1 MIRFALALTIIGL
14 PVAAAL
20 AQSDDDPPRWMANI
34 ARKQHVVMYGIPSP
48 YGAMRDPTP
57 DTAAKLRRGRTV
69 FDRQCAS
76 CHGWSGQ
83 GTGPEAFALVPAP
96 ADLAWLVEVLGVGPT
111 VILSRGY
118 GNCRITATALANTWW
133 VQYFNSADTLI
144 LNTIEVTDLP
154 DVAPAAADDFAD
166 SIERL
171 AEWTAALCE
180 A

>member
-1 MIRFALALTIIGL
+1 MIRYVLALTILGL

-57 DTAAKLRRGRTV
+57 DTPAKLRRGRAV

-83 GTGPEAFALVPAP
+83 GPGPEAFPLVPAP
-96 ADLAWLVEVLGVGPT
+96 ADLAWLARKPKSRSQAY
-111 VILSRGY
+111 IYLSIAEGGRRFDSEMPAY
-118 GNCRITATALANTWW
+118 KRTLPRSDIWAVTAYVRAGMPNA
-133 VQYFNSADTLI
+133 S
-144 LNTIEVTDLP
+144 P
-154 DVAPAAADDFAD
+154 
-166 SIERL
+166 
-171 AEWTAALCE
+171 
-180 A
+180 